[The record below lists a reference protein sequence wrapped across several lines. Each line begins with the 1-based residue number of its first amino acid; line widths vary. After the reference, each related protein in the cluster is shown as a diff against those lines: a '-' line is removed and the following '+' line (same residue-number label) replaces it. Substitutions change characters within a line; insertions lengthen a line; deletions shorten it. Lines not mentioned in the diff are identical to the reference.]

1 MRKISSSHELKR
13 YSVYFNFTSLFLLPK
28 SASHYE
34 KNFAN
39 ENENFLD
46 KKERFESRSSPLRI

>member
-13 YSVYFNFTSLFLLPK
+13 YSVYFTSLYLLPK

-46 KKERFESRSSPLRI
+46 KKERFKSRSSPLRI